1 MNVWLARTKSIRL
14 NLCEVDLEDRRS
26 YIPCFDGLQ
35 LLARSIERVGI
46 LNPPLLQERS
56 DGSIICVLGRR
67 RLQAAINAGISAVDV
82 RLLPEDV
89 PESEAFLLSFWDNL
103 GHRSFNRACTAVVVR
118 RLLELFPRDKVASDF
133 LPLLGVE
140 ATGPRLERL
149 WALGGL
155 DEHILKALASGRIL
169 EKTAVTLARLDPEE
183 RSTLMDLTESLGL
196 NANKSAEVIDHLFDL
211 SVPHE
216 KSVLAWMRHDQV
228 QTILQDEGCSRP
240 ERAARLRRLVRSWK
254 FPVLAENERQFQEW
268 VAGIP
273 RARGIVV
280 RPTPAFEDE
289 RCVIEITAESRGQV
303 ERILARIK
311 NDLA

>member
-1 MNVWLARTKSIRL
+1 
-14 NLCEVDLEDRRS
+14 VDLEDRNC
-26 YIPCFDGLQ
+26 YIPCFDDVE
-35 LLARSIERVGI
+35 LLAESIERIGI
-46 LNPPLLQERS
+46 VNPPLVQKRS

-103 GHRSFNRACTAVVVR
+103 GHRSFDRACAAVVVR

-149 WALGGL
+149 RALGGL
-155 DEHILKALASGRIL
+155 DDCLLKALASGRIL

-183 RSTLMDLTESLGL
+183 RSALMDLTESLGL

-211 SVPHE
+211 SILHR
-216 KSVLAWMRHDQV
+216 KSVLAWVRDNQV
-228 QTILQDEGCSRP
+228 QTILQDESLSRP
-240 ERAARLRRLVRSWK
+240 ERAERLRQLVRAWK
-254 FPVLAENERQFQEW
+254 FPALVEKEKQFRKW
-268 VAGIP
+268 LAGIP
-273 RARGIVV
+273 RAGGIVV

-289 RCVIEITAESRGQV
+289 RCVIEVAVESRVQA
-303 ERILARIK
+303 ERILARIGD
-311 NDLA
+311 DLA